1 MKTNGPLAFN
11 PAPLFCYNRENMD
24 KNLERVYRM
33 SEYKDDELERINK
46 EIEAELE
53 NYDPNNDI
61 NQERKQFLSLRFL
74 CSLILVTIILISIIR
89 LFM

>member
-1 MKTNGPLAFN
+1 
-11 PAPLFCYNRENMD
+11 
-24 KNLERVYRM
+24 M